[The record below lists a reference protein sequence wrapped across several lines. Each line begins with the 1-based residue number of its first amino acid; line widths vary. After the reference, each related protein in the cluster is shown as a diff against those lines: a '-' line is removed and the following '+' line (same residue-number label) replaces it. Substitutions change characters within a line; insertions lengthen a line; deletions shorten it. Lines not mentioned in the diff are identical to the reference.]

1 MIVYV
6 CVCVC
11 LVVGG
16 VIQGQVEEVWWGGGE
31 GTGAALG
38 KNRNDDQGKQ
48 PTLEHTMASKALG
61 LQSMSTCSSFTPTGS
76 CLNEGFQREI
86 IKGAFVQ
93 EGSRVNASIFTAHL
107 FSFELWGSLQ
117 HNKRAR

>member
-1 MIVYV
+1 M
-6 CVCVC
+6 
-11 LVVGG
+11 VGRG
-16 VIQGQVEEVWWGGGE
+16 RGDSS
-31 GTGAALG
+31 AALG